1 MKPIT
6 KLILSLPLLLLSGC
20 SLLMGKPTMSQ
31 SVVVVNDQ
39 SMMIDEMVAESEATV
54 AAEEYEQPT
63 KPDYV
68 PMNHFV
74 KLDNYVEQMAIE
86 LSDLLSETQ
95 NMSTELAVASFVRLD
110 GTLQTS
116 DQLGNQLA
124 ETFMHQLHRFG
135 YQVVDTK
142 LMDNVHISRMGDY
155 VFSRKSKS
163 RFNSEAAEYV
173 LSGTML
179 YREKGVLVNAR
190 VMSLESKKVVATT
203 SKMIPWYVLKSENI
217 LVSSSF

>member
-1 MKPIT
+1 MKT
-6 KLILSLPLLLLSGC
+6 LSLLSILTSAVTLSGC
-20 SLLMGKPTMSQ
+20 SLLMGQPAMSQ
-31 SVVVVNDQ
+31 SVVVMNEQPMETDAVSTKMQ
-39 SMMIDEMVAESEATV
+39 SEIEH
-54 AAEEYEQPT
+54 EEIQPT

-86 LSDLLSETQ
+86 LSDLLNEAQ
-95 NMSTELAVASFVRLD
+95 KMSTELAVASFVRLD

-142 LMDNVHISRMGDY
+142 LMDNVYISRKGDY
-155 VFSRKSKS
+155 VFSRKSESK
-163 RFNSEAAEYV
+163 FNSDAAEYV

-179 YREKGVLVNAR
+179 YRDKGVLVNAR
-190 VMSLESKKVVATT
+190 VMSLESKKVIATS
-203 SKMIPWYVLKSENI
+203 SKMIPWYVLRTENI
-217 LVSSSF
+217 LVSSR

>member
-1 MKPIT
+1 VEVEDDM
-6 KLILSLPLLLLSGC
+6 
-20 SLLMGKPTMSQ
+20 
-31 SVVVVNDQ
+31 
-39 SMMIDEMVAESEATV
+39 
-54 AAEEYEQPT
+54 QPS

-142 LMDNVHISRMGDY
+142 LLDNVNITRMGDY

-163 RFNSEAAEYV
+163 KFNTEAAEYV

-203 SKMIPWYVLKSENI
+203 SKMIPWYVLRSENI
-217 LVSSSF
+217 LVSSSY

>member
-1 MKPIT
+1 
-6 KLILSLPLLLLSGC
+6 
-20 SLLMGKPTMSQ
+20 MGKPTMSQ

-39 SMMIDEMVAESEATV
+39 SMMIDEMVAESEATM
-54 AAEEYEQPT
+54 AAEEDEQPT

-142 LMDNVHISRMGDY
+142 LLDNVHITRMGDY

>member
-1 MKPIT
+1 MKPMT
-6 KLILSLPLLLLSGC
+6 TLILSLPVFLLSGC
-20 SLLMGKPTMSQ
+20 SLLMGQPAMSQ

-39 SMMIDEMVAESEATV
+39 SMMIDEMVAKSETTV
-54 AAEEYEQPT
+54 EVEDDMQPS

-86 LSDLLSETQ
+86 LSDLLNETQ
-95 NMSTELAVASFVRLD
+95 KMSTELAVASFVRLD

-142 LMDNVHISRMGDY
+142 LLDNVNITRMGDY

-163 RFNSEAAEYV
+163 KFNTEAAEYV

-203 SKMIPWYVLKSENI
+203 SKMIPWYVLRSENI
-217 LVSSSF
+217 LVSSSY

>member
-1 MKPIT
+1 MK
-6 KLILSLPLLLLSGC
+6 SLPLLTVVIVSLMLSGC
-20 SLLMGKPTMSQ
+20 SLLMGQSTMNQ
-31 SVVVVNDQ
+31 SVVVMNEQ
-39 SMMIDEMVAESEATV
+39 SMAIDEMTAQMQPEPEL
-54 AAEEYEQPT
+54 EEMQQT

-86 LSDLLSETQ
+86 LSDLLNETQ
-95 NMSTELAVASFVRLD
+95 NISTELAVASFVRLD

-142 LMDNVHISRMGDY
+142 LMDSGHISRMGDY
-155 VFSRKSKS
+155 VFSRKSKAK
-163 RFNSEAAEYV
+163 FNSEDAEYV

-190 VMSLESKKVVATT
+190 VMSLESKKVIATS
-203 SKMIPWYVLKSENI
+203 SKMIPWYVLRSENI
-217 LVSSSF
+217 LVSSR

>member
-6 KLILSLPLLLLSGC
+6 TFILSLPVLLLSGC
-20 SLLMGKPTMSQ
+20 SLLMGQPAMSQ

-39 SMMIDEMVAESEATV
+39 SMMIDEMVAKSETTV
-54 AAEEYEQPT
+54 EVEDDMQPS

-142 LMDNVHISRMGDY
+142 LLDNVHITRMGDY

-203 SKMIPWYVLKSENI
+203 SKMIPWYVLRSENI
-217 LVSSSF
+217 LVSSSY

>member
-1 MKPIT
+1 
-6 KLILSLPLLLLSGC
+6 
-20 SLLMGKPTMSQ
+20 MGQSTMNQ
-31 SVVVVNDQ
+31 SVVVMNEKSMSVKEITDQ
-39 SMMIDEMVAESEATV
+39 MKPEPELEEM
-54 AAEEYEQPT
+54 QPS

-68 PMNHFV
+68 PINHFV

-86 LSDLLSETQ
+86 LSDLLNETQ

-110 GTLQTS
+110 WSLQTS

-142 LMDNVHISRMGDY
+142 LMDSGHISRMGDY
-155 VFSRKSKS
+155 VFSRKSKAK
-163 RFNSEAAEYV
+163 FNSEDAEYV

-190 VMSLESKKVVATT
+190 VMSLESKKVIATS
-203 SKMIPWYVLKSENI
+203 SKLIPWYVLRSENI
-217 LVSSSF
+217 LLSSR

>member
-1 MKPIT
+1 MKS
-6 KLILSLPLLLLSGC
+6 LSLFSVLASALLLAGC
-20 SLLMGKPTMSQ
+20 SLLNGQPTMNQ
-31 SVVVVNDQ
+31 SVVVMNEQ
-39 SMMIDEMVAESEATV
+39 SMAIDAMTAQMQSEHEL
-54 AAEEYEQPT
+54 EEIQPT

-95 NMSTELAVASFVRLD
+95 NMSAELAVASFVRLD
-110 GTLQTS
+110 GSLQTS

-135 YQVVDTK
+135 YQVVDIK
-142 LMDNVHISRMGDY
+142 LMNSGHISRMGDY
-155 VFSRKSKS
+155 VFSRKSEPK
-163 RFNSEAAEYV
+163 FNSEDAEYV

-190 VMSLESKKVVATT
+190 VMSLESKKVIATS
-203 SKMIPWYVLKSENI
+203 SKMIPWYVLRSENI
-217 LVSSSF
+217 LVSSR

>member
-6 KLILSLPLLLLSGC
+6 TFILSLPVLLLSGC
-20 SLLMGKPTMSQ
+20 SLLMGQSAMSQ

-39 SMMIDEMVAESEATV
+39 SMMIDEMVAKSETTV
-54 AAEEYEQPT
+54 EVEDDMQPS

-95 NMSTELAVASFVRLD
+95 DMSTELAVASFVRLD

-142 LMDNVHISRMGDY
+142 LLDNVHITRMGDY

-203 SKMIPWYVLKSENI
+203 SKMIPWYVLRSENI
-217 LVSSSF
+217 LVSSR

>member
-1 MKPIT
+1 MMKSQSFIP
-6 KLILSLPLLLLSGC
+6 LFLLSFLLSGC
-20 SLLMGKPTMSQ
+20 SLLMGQPTMSQ
-31 SVVVVNDQ
+31 SVVVMSEQ
-39 SMMIDEMVAESEATV
+39 SMAVEEVAEVKPEPELEL
-54 AAEEYEQPT
+54 EEMQLT

-86 LSDLLSETQ
+86 LSDLLNETQ

-142 LMDNVHISRMGDY
+142 LLDNVHITRMGDY

-163 RFNSEAAEYV
+163 RFSSEAAEYV

-203 SKMIPWYVLKSENI
+203 SKMIPWYVLRSENI
-217 LVSSSF
+217 LVSSR

>member
-6 KLILSLPLLLLSGC
+6 TFILSLPVLLLSGC
-20 SLLMGKPTMSQ
+20 SLLMGQSAMSQ

-39 SMMIDEMVAESEATV
+39 SMMIDEMVAKSEATV
-54 AAEEYEQPT
+54 EVEDDMQPS

-95 NMSTELAVASFVRLD
+95 DMSTELAVASFVRLD

-142 LMDNVHISRMGDY
+142 LLDNVHITRMGDY

-203 SKMIPWYVLKSENI
+203 SKMIPWYVLRSENI
-217 LVSSSF
+217 LVSSR